1 MSPEEIMNVIDE
13 LTNELAIVTRLVRR
27 TRGSARNNLL
37 ATQNNL
43 VAQLDEWW
51 NMWEESAGDN
61 DGDAQADEER
71 R

>member
-1 MSPEEIMNVIDE
+1 MSPEEIMNVIEE
-13 LTNELAIVTRLVRR
+13 LTVELVIVSRLIRR
-27 TRGSARNNLL
+27 ARGATRNNLL

-43 VAQLDEWW
+43 VNQIDEWW
-51 NMWEESAGDN
+51 TMWEETVGDN